1 MLWMEKIQPIAPLLW
16 TAFAA
21 LFAVAILSLWL
32 RSLSVYLAFTSILGG
47 LFGIFT
53 LYFGAIRELVWL
65 AASVLAVFGGMVYML
80 LFCTLALR
88 RATLQRRQRRAE
100 IARRVQY
107 TLPQR
112 ENTYIRTRLNTA
124 LHFSDTGEEEKIQT
138 SVRLGYA
145 RILLTKVQAAPLTV
159 AERLQVEEMGKIF
172 TLYKGKEEWTVKE
185 VNGVN
190 NLCAR
195 LLKLSAK
202 YVV

>member
-53 LYFGAIRELVWL
+53 LYFGAIREVVWL
-65 AASVLAVFGGMVYML
+65 AVSVLAVFGGMVYML

-88 RATLQRRQRRAE
+88 RSTLQRRQRRAE

-138 SVRLGYA
+138 AVRLGYA

-159 AERLQVEEMGKIF
+159 ADRVQVEEMGKIF

-190 NLCAR
+190 NLCAS